1 MSTKVE
7 IHLGAA
13 AAGVLLILILVA
25 ALYALTAGRFHVP
38 AGPGDPDAVARRIE
52 PVGEVK
58 LLGQAPAQS
67 AAAPAEPVAAAP
79 AAASGAASGEEIY
92 NKACFVCHAAG
103 VAGAPKLGDK
113 AAWEPRI
120 AQGKDAMLQTA
131 INGKGA
137 MPPRG
142 TCATCS
148 DDDLMAA
155 IEYMLSKVQ

>member
-13 AAGVLLILILVA
+13 AAGVLLILILVS
-25 ALYALTAGRFHVP
+25 ALYALTAARFQSP
-38 AGPGDPDAVARRIE
+38 AGPGDPDAVASRLE
-52 PVGEVK
+52 PVGEVT
-58 LLGQAPAQS
+58 LLGEEPAQPAS
-67 AAAPAEPVAAAP
+67 AGSEVAAAP
-79 AAASGAASGEEIY
+79 AASSGAASGEEIY

-103 VAGAPKLGDK
+103 VAGAPKLGDA
-113 AAWEPRI
+113 AAWEPRM
-120 AQGKDAMLQTA
+120 AQGTDALLNTA

-148 DDDLMAA
+148 DDDLRAA
-155 IEYMLSKVQ
+155 IDYMLSAVQ